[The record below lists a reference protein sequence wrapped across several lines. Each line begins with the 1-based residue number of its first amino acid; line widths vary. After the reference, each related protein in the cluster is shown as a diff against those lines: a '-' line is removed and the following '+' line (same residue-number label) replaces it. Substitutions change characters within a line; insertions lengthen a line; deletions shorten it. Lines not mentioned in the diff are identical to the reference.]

1 MANKHSDKISL
12 MLSLVNARTP
22 EPLKNMNYMRMTML
36 ILSLKYLGINDIPEE
51 IFKKIYEFMEPF
63 VEVKLLMYKQMSCEP
78 VIMIKKC
85 RFSCGSK
92 TCMTIRNGARSYN
105 SIDASNEIVNVFFK
119 HDGRYVVIDTA
130 DHLMRVIDNKLTVIA
145 KLRDVF
151 NSAPW
156 GEKFYTGTEFMPIET
171 IRPIKSY
178 EAVIKYDDIFD
189 KWRFLHP
196 N

>member
-1 MANKHSDKISL
+1 MANKQSDKISL

-36 ILSLKYLGINDIPEE
+36 KLSLKCLGINIPEE
-51 IFKKIYEFMEPF
+51 IFEKIYEFMEPF
-63 VEVKLLMYKQMSCEP
+63 VEVKLSMYKQMSCEP
-78 VIMIKKC
+78 TIMIKKC
-85 RFSCGSK
+85 RFSYGNK
-92 TCMTIRNGARSYN
+92 TCMTISNGARSYN
-105 SIDASNEIVNVFFK
+105 SINAFNEIVNVFFK

-145 KLRDVF
+145 KLCDVF
-151 NSAPW
+151 NSAPSDK
-156 GEKFYTGTEFMPIET
+156 KFYTGTEFMPIET